1 MRNHSCFLHQQG
13 QEPSVPSLLY
23 QLKIHLLAPLAA
35 LPKRVIFLR
44 TVVTLKLVILG
55 KLELL
60 DNQAAFAEVFGDK
73 PKIISPNIITSKD
86 ITSTARSLY
95 YFGEK
100 CKLDLFLHVC
110 RKYYVGHISVENS
123 LIIKEVCHKIS

>member
-1 MRNHSCFLHQQG
+1 MKTGTSYI
-13 QEPSVPSLLY
+13 EPNVSDQNPPSST
-23 QLKIHLLAPLAA
+23 PSST
-35 LPKRVIFLR
+35 PKRSVLFEDSNNVKVGFI
-44 TVVTLKLVILG
+44 G
-55 KLELL
+55 KLEFL